1 MTQPFALQ
9 PAPQLTPYNTAPPD
23 LLSDMLV
30 TLPVF
35 HDRMWPYIASAD
47 VELLDHDVTAVCNDA
62 VSVIITVGAE

>member
-1 MTQPFALQ
+1 
-9 PAPQLTPYNTAPPD
+9 
-23 LLSDMLV
+23 MLI